1 MALYAFAVLL
11 TGFAVAHLTMRSTA
25 RYNASGMVACMAA
38 MMAAMGTGLSVGYAG
53 GMVWDLGWANLA
65 GVLVG
70 ATHGL
75 VMGRRYGP
83 MAALEGAGGGVMG
96 GMMGAM
102 LAIMLLYLP
111 GSLALT
117 ALLML
122 ALQVAL
128 SIGGIYVVAAA
139 AGAIGPTGWLH
150 RVGHVLGAQYQEVAC
165 CAGAPATPPARP
177 AKRSAPSKGAG
188 HGRGKDAATRPSRV
202 PMVVAL
208 LLGGLAVLLVTGI
221 FGVDPL
227 GGRSTG
233 VAWTNSAA
241 TDARQATQAVVG
253 ADGVQQLSLALR
265 YLRYE
270 PTLLE
275 AKAGVPL
282 RLSLEAIGEPG

>member
-11 TGFAVAHLTMRSTA
+11 AGFAVAYLTMRRTA
-25 RYNASGMVACMAA
+25 RYNASGMVTCMAA
-38 MMAAMGTGLSVGYAG
+38 MMAAMGTGLSIGYAA

-70 ATHGL
+70 ASHGL

-102 LAIMLLYLP
+102 LAIMLLYFP
-111 GSLALT
+111 GSLAFT

-122 ALQVAL
+122 VLQIALG
-128 SIGGIYVVAAA
+128 IGGVYLVAAA
-139 AGAIGPTGWLH
+139 AGAIAPSGWLH

-165 CAGAPATPPARP
+165 CASSPAARP
-177 AKRSAPSKGAG
+177 AQSARQSEPSRTPRDR
-188 HGRGKDAATRPSRV
+188 RGKDAAKRSSRA
-202 PMVVAL
+202 PVVIAAGV
-208 LLGGLAVLLVTGI
+208 GGLASLLVTGI
-221 FGVDPL
+221 LSVDPL
-227 GGRSTG
+227 GGRPTS
-233 VAWTNSAA
+233 VAWTDGAA
-241 TDARQATQAVVG
+241 TDARQATQAEVG
-253 ADGVQQLSLALR
+253 ADGVQQLKLSLR
-265 YLRYE
+265 YPTYE
-270 PTLLE
+270 PRLLE

>member
-11 TGFAVAHLTMRSTA
+11 TGFAVAYLTMRTTA

-38 MMAAMGTGLSVGYAG
+38 MMAAMGTGLSVGYAA

-70 ATHGL
+70 ASHGL

-102 LAIMLLYLP
+102 LAIMLLYVP
-111 GSLALT
+111 GSLVFT

-122 ALQVAL
+122 ALQIAL
-128 SIGGIYVVAAA
+128 SIGGVYLVAAA
-139 AGAIGPTGWLH
+139 AGTIDPSGWLH
-150 RVGHVLGAQYQEVAC
+150 RVGHILGAQYQEVAC
-165 CAGAPATPPARP
+165 CASVPTAPPASSVKQSEPTRTS
-177 AKRSAPSKGAG
+177 R
-188 HGRGKDAATRPSRV
+188 HRRGKDAAKRPSRA
-202 PMVVAL
+202 PMVVAAGM
-208 LLGGLAVLLVTGI
+208 GGIAILLVMGV
-221 FGVDPL
+221 FGAGPL
-227 GGRSTG
+227 GGSSTG
-233 VAWTNSAA
+233 AAWTDSAA
-241 TDARQATQAVVG
+241 TDARQATQAEVG
-253 ADGVQQLSLALR
+253 ADGVQQLKLSLR
-265 YLRYE
+265 YPAYE
-270 PTLLE
+270 PRLLE

>member
-1 MALYAFAVLL
+1 
-11 TGFAVAHLTMRSTA
+11 
-25 RYNASGMVACMAA
+25 MAA

-65 GVLVG
+65 GMLVG
-70 ATHGL
+70 TTHGL

-102 LAIMLLYLP
+102 LAIMLLYFP

-117 ALLML
+117 AVLML

-128 SIGGIYVVAAA
+128 SIGAVYLVVAE
-139 AGAIGPTGWLH
+139 AGAVGASGWLH

-165 CAGAPATPPARP
+165 CAAPPAKPATRRETAKTTRRAHGKEARQ
-177 AKRSAPSKGAG
+177 
-188 HGRGKDAATRPSRV
+188 GRANAATRPSRA
-202 PMVVAL
+202 PMVVAVG
-208 LLGGLAVLLVTGI
+208 LGGLAVLVVTGML
-221 FGVDPL
+221 GAGPL

-233 VAWTNSAA
+233 VAWTDGSA
-241 TDARQATQAVVG
+241 TDARQATQAVTG
-253 ADGVQQLSLALR
+253 ADGVQQLGLTLQYPS
-265 YLRYE
+265 YE
-270 PTLLE
+270 PKLLE